1 MKLNFKSI
9 TSTLSIAGLTVSSLL
24 AITSSP
30 SVAAD
35 PLKFDCIPEGQGFAT
50 VGKKGTVT
58 TPPLISW
65 QSKAFSGFEPKDR
78 CIAVN
83 QKLEALAAKNGG
95 KLSGIKFKTG
105 TVKGSSVICSVTKD
119 SDSCTQN
126 NHVMNIDLK
135 PYNGSAEAALKA
147 LLGKI
152 TNPTATGNAL
162 QNSSQSYVANV
173 GDAIQKAF
181 DALPAEGSSG
191 GSAPAETPTE
201 ANPFEGGL

>member
-9 TSTLSIAGLTVSSLL
+9 ASSLSIASLAVSSAV

-30 SVAAD
+30 SLASDSLTFA
-35 PLKFDCIPEGQGFAT
+35 CIKEGAGFAT
-50 VGKKGTVT
+50 VGKKGNAT

-65 QSKAFSGFEPKDR
+65 QSKAFSGYEPEAR
-78 CIAVN
+78 CNQVN
-83 QKLEALAAKNGG
+83 KKLQDLAAKNGG

-105 TVKGSSVICSVTKD
+105 SVRGSSVICSVTKD
-119 SDSCTQN
+119 SDPCTSN

-152 TNPTATGNAL
+152 ANPSATGNAL

-173 GDAIQKAF
+173 GDAIQAQI
-181 DALPAEGSSG
+181 DALPAGGASG
-191 GSAPAETPTE
+191 GSAPAGNPAE